1 MNSTSTATKNDS
13 NFQDL
18 IPFPYVNGKINVIEF
33 LEATKNLIT
42 LVDRLGKVF
51 APIKYDMEGNV
62 EKIKKYEYNKDSC
75 LLELMAQEHSKG
87 ESKSA
92 EGVLWLNR
100 ALLFFELLFQEIIV
114 CLQSN
119 NYDVNM
125 KDIYTI
131 AYEGS
136 VKKYHNWV
144 AQQLFALICKMSP
157 TLPQILKSFEV
168 ENDVSGFET
177 RLTTFNK
184 TLHIVRLKIDDFFKD
199 QNMFVESK

>member
-1 MNSTSTATKNDS
+1 MDSTSTAAKNS
-13 NFQDL
+13 NSQDL
-18 IPFPYVNGKINVIEF
+18 IPFSYVNGKINVIEF
-33 LEATKNLIT
+33 LEAVKNLIT

-62 EKIKKYEYNKDSC
+62 EKIKKYEYSEDSC
-75 LLELMAQEHSKG
+75 LLELMAKEHSKG

-125 KDIYTI
+125 KNIYTI

-144 AQQLFALICKMSP
+144 SQQLFALICKMSP
-157 TLPQILKSFEV
+157 TLPQILKSLEV
-168 ENDVSGFET
+168 EHDISGFET
-177 RLTTFNK
+177 RLTSFNK
-184 TLHIVRLKIDDFFKD
+184 TLHIVRSKIDTFFKD
-199 QNMFVESK
+199 QNMFV

>member
-1 MNSTSTATKNDS
+1 MSGRIFVMDFTNNYLKTDISANIIIK
-13 NFQDL
+13 
-18 IPFPYVNGKINVIEF
+18 
-33 LEATKNLIT
+33 
-42 LVDRLGKVF
+42 DRLGKVF

-62 EKIKKYEYNKDSC
+62 EKIKKYEYSEDSC
-75 LLELMAQEHSKG
+75 LLELMAKEHSKG

-125 KDIYTI
+125 KNIYTI

-144 AQQLFALICKMSP
+144 SQQLFALICKMSP
-157 TLPQILKSFEV
+157 TLPQILKSLEV
-168 ENDVSGFET
+168 EHDISGFET
-177 RLTTFNK
+177 RLTSFNK
-184 TLHIVRLKIDDFFKD
+184 TLHIVRSKIDTFFKD
-199 QNMFVESK
+199 QNMFV

>member
-1 MNSTSTATKNDS
+1 MDSTSTATKNS
-13 NFQDL
+13 NSQDL
-18 IPFPYVNGKINVIEF
+18 IPFSYVNGRINVIEF
-33 LEATKNLIT
+33 LEAVKNLIT

-62 EKIKKYEYNKDSC
+62 EKIKKYEFSEDSC
-75 LLELMAQEHSKG
+75 LLELMAKEHSKG
-87 ESKSA
+87 ECKSA

-125 KDIYTI
+125 KNVYTI

-144 AQQLFALICKMSP
+144 SQQLFALICKMSP
-157 TLPQILKSFEV
+157 TLPQILKSLEV
-168 ENDVSGFET
+168 EDDISGFET
-177 RLTTFNK
+177 RLTSFNK
-184 TLHIVRLKIDDFFKD
+184 TLHIVRSKIDTFFKD
-199 QNMFVESK
+199 QNMFV

>member
-1 MNSTSTATKNDS
+1 MDSTSTATKNS
-13 NFQDL
+13 NSQDL
-18 IPFPYVNGKINVIEF
+18 IPFSYVNGKINVIEF
-33 LEATKNLIT
+33 LEAVKNLIT

-62 EKIKKYEYNKDSC
+62 EKIKKYEYSEDSC
-75 LLELMAQEHSKG
+75 LLELMAKEHSKG

-125 KDIYTI
+125 KNIYTI

-144 AQQLFALICKMSP
+144 SQQLFALICKMSP
-157 TLPQILKSFEV
+157 TLPQILKSLEV
-168 ENDVSGFET
+168 EHDISGFET
-177 RLTTFNK
+177 RLTSFNK
-184 TLHIVRLKIDDFFKD
+184 TLHIVRSKIDTFFKD
-199 QNMFVESK
+199 QNMFV